1 MLSAKRQWVL
11 NERIIRVVWARHAV
25 SLAGP
30 SVGVTICY
38 RNHNCPVYMFKD
50 IDIVVCSNEQ
60 LANEAR
66 TGTKLAWAM
75 PWKEEENK
83 VNSLEGGRRSQVTQR
98 I

>member
-1 MLSAKRQWVL
+1 
-11 NERIIRVVWARHAV
+11 
-25 SLAGP
+25 
-30 SVGVTICY
+30 
-38 RNHNCPVYMFKD
+38 MFKD

-66 TGTKLAWAM
+66 TGTMLAWAM

>member
-1 MLSAKRQWVL
+1 
-11 NERIIRVVWARHAV
+11 
-25 SLAGP
+25 
-30 SVGVTICY
+30 
-38 RNHNCPVYMFKD
+38 MFKD

-83 VNSLEGGRRSQVTQR
+83 VNSLEEARLLETPPENEGTK
-98 I
+98 